1 MGKEGNGTIQSLSE
15 GGVSENN
22 TLFNWIDNK
31 KSIMGDES
39 GIATHILYPCIW
51 EVEKNR
57 SL

>member
-1 MGKEGNGTIQSLSE
+1 MGKENIVAVQSLSE

-31 KSIMGDES
+31 KSIMGGES
-39 GIATHILYPCIW
+39 GIATHILYPSIW